1 VPTTS
6 LPNQSDGNDGSYATV
21 TVSEEYRDKL
31 RIAKAEKGLSYEEFL
46 RQHVPLDEE

>member
-1 VPTTS
+1 VTS
-6 LPNQSDGNDGSYATV
+6 APPANQSDGSGVNYATV

-31 RIAKAEKGLSYEEFL
+31 RIAKAEEGLSYEQFL